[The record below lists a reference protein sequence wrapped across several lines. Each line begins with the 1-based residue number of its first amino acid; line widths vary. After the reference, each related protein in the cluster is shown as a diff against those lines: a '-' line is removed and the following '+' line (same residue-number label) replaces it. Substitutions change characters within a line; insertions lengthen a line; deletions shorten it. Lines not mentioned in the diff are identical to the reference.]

1 MSSDHVAR
9 FQNLEQN
16 QGSSLRG
23 FDTRYITPTA
33 NFLQSPAPCNAAWK
47 ISTKSKSKI
56 TKAKVQLKTEIVII
70 FSVKE
75 TWGATYCFVTETL
88 NMFVKV
94 QFKMQF

>member
-33 NFLQSPAPCNAAWK
+33 NVLQSPTPCNAALK
-47 ISTKSKSKI
+47 LVQVQRPR
-56 TKAKVQLKTEIVII
+56 AK
-70 FSVKE
+70 
-75 TWGATYCFVTETL
+75 
-88 NMFVKV
+88 
-94 QFKMQF
+94 